1 MCSSEAS
8 QRRAIADSMPAPEK
22 PPNLVI
28 YMPQLHLSD
37 SLLAEA
43 IVEFFKS
50 RRDWEGESGKHW
62 RLIFGEAG
70 QVELSW

>member
-1 MCSSEAS
+1 M
-8 QRRAIADSMPAPEK
+8 
-22 PPNLVI
+22 VI

-43 IVEFFKS
+43 ILELFKS

-62 RLIFGEAG
+62 RHILGEAR
-70 QVELSW
+70 QVELS

>member
-1 MCSSEAS
+1 
-8 QRRAIADSMPAPEK
+8 MPAPEK

-43 IVEFFKS
+43 ILEFFKS

-62 RLIFGEAG
+62 RLITVSESLILADC
-70 QVELSW
+70 VI

>member
-8 QRRAIADSMPAPEK
+8 QRCAIADSMPAPEK
-22 PPNLVI
+22 PPNSVI

-43 IVEFFKS
+43 IVELFKS
-50 RRDWEGESGKHW
+50 RRDWEGESSSTGGSYSGRQV
-62 RLIFGEAG
+62 RL
-70 QVELSW
+70 S

>member
-50 RRDWEGESGKHW
+50 RMGGGVGQALEAHIRGGRSG
-62 RLIFGEAG
+62 
-70 QVELSW
+70 